1 MFKAPTLVPAAVW
14 MTAQSIAWYYYNVGS
29 LEFVK
34 TFQEKLGHA
43 FEGGYEEEQMRKFE
57 RGFPFHF
64 GELDH
69 ERQQVLMLMITD
81 RYAMDAVKAHDMLFE
96 GETK

>member
-1 MFKAPTLVPAAVW
+1 MIKAQALVRDTVW

-34 TFQEKLGHA
+34 TFQERLGHA
-43 FEGGYEEEQMRKFE
+43 FEGGYEEEQMRKYE
-57 RGFPFHF
+57 RGFQAHF

-69 ERQQVLMLMITD
+69 ERQQVVLSMILE
-81 RYAMDAVKAHDMLFE
+81 RYGDDAQKTHNMLFE
-96 GETK
+96 VNQ